1 MVFVNQRMIVQ
12 KATLDSLLSNNVLEI
27 RFPRRIAKP
36 GLAATRR
43 MLCTNSLDLLNSV
56 NGRISLNYFAP
67 KGPRKPYLGPDNLSV
82 AWDIM
87 MQNYRN
93 INCNQVDVIQEI
105 PANEDFWVYFN
116 ENIYPLSQQQ
126 KFNFMNS

>member
-1 MVFVNQRMIVQ
+1 MIVQ

-27 RFPRRIAKP
+27 RFPRRIARS

-56 NGRISLNYFAP
+56 NGRISLNYFSP

-82 AWDIM
+82 AWDVM
-87 MQNYRN
+87 MQDYRN

>member
-1 MVFVNQRMIVQ
+1 MIVQ

-27 RFPRRIAKP
+27 RFPRRIAKS
-36 GLAATRR
+36 GLASTRR

-82 AWDIM
+82 AWDVM

-105 PANEDFWVYFN
+105 PADEDFWVYFN

>member
-1 MVFVNQRMIVQ
+1 MIVQ

-27 RFPRRIAKP
+27 RFPRRIAKS

-82 AWDIM
+82 AWDVM

-105 PANEDFWVYFN
+105 PADEDFWVYFN

>member
-1 MVFVNQRMIVQ
+1 MVYVNQRMIVQ

-27 RFPRRIAKP
+27 RFPRRIAKS

-82 AWDIM
+82 AWDVM

-105 PANEDFWVYFN
+105 PADEDFWVYFN

>member
-1 MVFVNQRMIVQ
+1 MIVQ
-12 KATLDSLLSNNVLEI
+12 KATLDTLLSNNVLEV
-27 RFPRRIAKP
+27 RFPRRIVKS

-67 KGPRKPYLGPDNLSV
+67 KGPRKQYLGPDNLSV
-82 AWDIM
+82 AWDLL
-87 MQNYRN
+87 MQDYRN

-105 PANEDFWVYFN
+105 PANEDFWIYFN
-116 ENIYPLSQQQ
+116 ENIYPLTKQQ

>member
-1 MVFVNQRMIVQ
+1 MIVQ

-27 RFPRRIAKP
+27 RFPRRKAKS

-56 NGRISLNYFAP
+56 NGRISLNYFSP
-67 KGPRKPYLGPDNLSV
+67 KGPRKPYLGPDNLAV
-82 AWDIM
+82 AWDVM
-87 MQNYRN
+87 MQDYRN

>member
-1 MVFVNQRMIVQ
+1 MIVQ

-27 RFPRRIAKP
+27 RFPRRIARS

-87 MQNYRN
+87 MQDYRN